1 MSGTLAATPFPTPSG
16 ILSPEA
22 SAARRDVVRQTSR
35 DTLARRRLHGK
46 VIQLVCG
53 LALLI
58 ALVPVVTLLAYTVA
72 RGIGGLSVAFFTQL
86 PAPPDVPGIPPGG
99 ISNAIVGTLI
109 IVGLAVAMAV
119 PVGLAVAVFLMERQG
134 KLAATFRFVADV
146 MTGIPSI
153 AIGAFAYALIVVP
166 THSASGLSGSFAL
179 AVLMLP
185 IIIRGNEVAMRTVPA
200 DLVDA
205 GMALGVRRSRI
216 MRTVVLRGAL
226 PGIVTGNLLAVARA
240 VGETAP
246 LLFTVLGGTLLM
258 ATNPLRSMAAMPL
271 TILNDGTQPQSS
283 VQTTAW
289 ATALVLLIFV
299 LVLSVVGR
307 AVASRLTR
315 HAR

>member
-1 MSGTLAATPFPTPSG
+1 MSATMAATASG
-16 ILSPEA
+16 VLAPEA
-22 SAARRDVVRQTSR
+22 IAARRDVVRQSSR
-35 DTLARRRLHGK
+35 DTLARRRLHGR
-46 VIQLVCG
+46 VIQLACV

-58 ALVPVVTLLAYTVA
+58 ALVPVVTLLAYTVS
-72 RGIGGLSVAFFTQL
+72 RGVSGLSVAFFTQL

-134 KLAATFRFVADV
+134 KLAATIRFVADV

-166 THSASGLSGSFAL
+166 SHTASGISGSFAL

-185 IIIRGNEVAMRTVPA
+185 III
-200 DLVDA
+200 
-205 GMALGVRRSRI
+205 
-216 MRTVVLRGAL
+216 
-226 PGIVTGNLLAVARA
+226 
-240 VGETAP
+240 
-246 LLFTVLGGTLLM
+246 FTVLGGTLLM

-289 ATALVLLIFV
+289 ATALVLLLFV

-307 AVASRLTR
+307 VVASRLTR